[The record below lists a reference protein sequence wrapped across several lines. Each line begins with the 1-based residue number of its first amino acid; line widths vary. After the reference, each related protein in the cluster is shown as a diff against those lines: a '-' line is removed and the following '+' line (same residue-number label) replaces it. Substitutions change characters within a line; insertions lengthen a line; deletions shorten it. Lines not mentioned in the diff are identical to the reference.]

1 MLKRPEQTTVTAW
14 LLGIA
19 SFAVYVGMYFI
30 RKPITALDYQSDEIS
45 GLSYKVAVIVAQ
57 ILGYTLSKFIG
68 IRTVSATTVERRTVM
83 IVILAASAMGFLLVF
98 ALSSPAIGLIAMFL
112 NGMSLGL
119 IWGLLFA
126 FVEGRNATDLIGV
139 FLSTSF
145 ILASGAAKSV
155 TVFLTTVINVSN
167 AWAPLC
173 ASFCA
178 IPLIGFGLWLLNR
191 LPPPTEDEKRS
202 RSVRRAMSRE
212 DRGMMFRVMFWSLIP
227 LTLLYVVLTVY
238 RDIRDSFMVDI
249 FHELRLP
256 AEPALFARLEIAV
269 TLIVLVILFFV
280 ARIRRHRNAVRT
292 QLLLLLSSAILV
304 GVSTV
309 LFYKNSISPEVWMI
323 LTGVSTYIAYIP
335 FNSMLFER
343 LIALYRLEGTVGF
356 LMYFADSFGYLAS
369 CTLYVGASIFE
380 TSIDWTGLFLRTGQ
394 TYVIAAPI
402 LLIVAV
408 FGLGRSLWGTDL
420 QTVKQ

>member
-1 MLKRPEQTTVTAW
+1 MLRQPTKSSVTAV

-30 RKPITALDYQSDEIS
+30 RKPITALDYQGVEIS
-45 GLSYKVAVIVAQ
+45 GLSFKVAVVVAQ
-57 ILGYTLSKFIG
+57 ILGYTASKFIG
-68 IRTVSATTVERRTVM
+68 IRSVSSTNAERRSVM
-83 IVILAASAMGFLLVF
+83 IVVLAASAIGFLLVF
-98 ALSSPAIGLIAMFL
+98 ALSSPVVGLVAMFL

-126 FVEGRNATDLIGV
+126 FVEGRNSTDMIGI

-155 TVFLTTVINVSN
+155 TVYLTSVVNVPNS
-167 AWAPLC
+167 WAPLF

-178 IPLIGFGLWLLNR
+178 VPLIGFGLWLLNR
-191 LPPPTEDEKRS
+191 LPPPSEEEELS
-202 RSVRRAMSRE
+202 RSMRRAMSGE
-212 DRGMMFRVMFWSLIP
+212 DRAAMFRQMSLAIVP

-238 RDIRDSFMVDI
+238 RDTRDSFMVDI

-256 AEPALFARLEIAV
+256 ADPAVFARLEIVV
-269 TLIVLVILFFV
+269 TVIVMAILVFV
-280 ARIRRHRNAVRT
+280 ALIKQHRNAVRT
-292 QLLLLLSSAILV
+292 QLLLLLSSAVLV

-309 LFYKNSISPEVWMI
+309 LFYKNSITPEVWMV

-369 CTLYVGASIFE
+369 CTLYIGAGFFD
-380 TSIDWTGLFLRTGQ
+380 TSIDWTGVFLRTGQ
-394 TYVIAAPI
+394 IYVVAAPV
-402 LLIVAV
+402 LLFIA
-408 FGLGRSLWGTDL
+408 FIGLRRVLWGTDVSIVR
-420 QTVKQ
+420 Q

>member
-98 ALSSPAIGLIAMFL
+98 ALSSPAVGLIAMFL

-167 AWAPLC
+167 AWAPLF

-408 FGLGRSLWGTDL
+408 FGLGRSLLGTDL

>member
-1 MLKRPEQTTVTAW
+1 MLKRADQTTATAW

-45 GLSYKVAVIVAQ
+45 GINFKVAVIVAQ

-68 IRTVSATTVERRTVM
+68 IRTVSATTVERRSVM

-173 ASFCA
+173 ASFCS

-202 RSVRRAMSRE
+202 RSVRRAMSRD
-212 DRGMMFRVMFWSLIP
+212 DRGIMFREMFWSLIP

-249 FHELRLP
+249 FRELRLP

-269 TLIVLVILFFV
+269 TLIVLVILIFV
-280 ARIRRHRNAVRT
+280 ARIRRHRNAVRA

-323 LTGVSTYIAYIP
+323 LTGVGTYIAYIP

-369 CTLYVGASIFE
+369 CTLYVGASTLE
-380 TSIDWTGLFLRTGQ
+380 TSIDWTGLFLHTGR

-402 LLIVAV
+402 FLIVAV
-408 FGLGRSLWGTDL
+408 FGIGRSLWVTDL
-420 QTVKQ
+420 QTVKD

>member
-83 IVILAASAMGFLLVF
+83 IVMLAASAMGFLLVF
-98 ALSSPAIGLIAMFL
+98 ALSSPAVGLIAMFL

-167 AWAPLC
+167 AWAPLF

-408 FGLGRSLWGTDL
+408 FGLGRSLLGTDL

>member
-167 AWAPLC
+167 AWAPLF

-408 FGLGRSLWGTDL
+408 FGLGRSLLGTDL

>member
-1 MLKRPEQTTVTAW
+1 MLKRADQTTATAW

-45 GLSYKVAVIVAQ
+45 GINFKVAVIVAQ

-68 IRTVSATTVERRTVM
+68 IRTVSATTVERRSVM

-202 RSVRRAMSRE
+202 RSVRRAMSRD
-212 DRGMMFRVMFWSLIP
+212 DRGIMFREMFWSLIP

-249 FHELRLP
+249 FRELRLP

-269 TLIVLVILFFV
+269 TLIVLVILIFV
-280 ARIRRHRNAVRT
+280 ARIRRHRNAVRA

-323 LTGVSTYIAYIP
+323 LTGVGTYIAYIP

-369 CTLYVGASIFE
+369 CTLYVGASTLE
-380 TSIDWTGLFLRTGQ
+380 TSIDWTGLFLHTGR

-402 LLIVAV
+402 FLIVAV
-408 FGLGRSLWGTDL
+408 FGIGRSLWVTDL
-420 QTVKQ
+420 QTVKD